1 MSSPRCLSRRT
12 PGARVRSLLPT
23 LFVALVCV
31 VALDGP
37 ALASAESSVE
47 LLAET
52 VKRRLLSRRLSTAKF
67 LVYRESG
74 YCAKDENIIEDM
86 GLCYLAATATPFGY
100 GSYVDIK
107 SKLANDG
114 FVRQDLGNN
123 YFAHG
128 CIVCHSS
135 LFRGVTLN
143 FPPNGDRGTAA
154 QDLDCGSSSGELECI
169 CRVLST
175 VHQPDLTLTRPTRTV
190 IYCIL

>member
-37 ALASAESSVE
+37 ALASAGSSVE

-67 LVYRESG
+67 LVFRDSG

-86 GLCYLAATATPFGY
+86 GLCYLAATDTPFGNN
-100 GSYVDIK
+100 DIK
-107 SKLANDG
+107 SKLATDG
-114 FVRQDLGNN
+114 FVERDLGSN
-123 YFAHG
+123 YVAHG
-128 CIVCHSS
+128 CIIHRTTTTGIS
-135 LFRGVTLN
+135 RGVTLN
-143 FPPNGDRGTAA
+143 FPSNGDRGTN
-154 QDLDCGSSSGELECI
+154 CI
-169 CRVLST
+169 RNI
-175 VHQPDLTLTRPTRTV
+175 HQ
-190 IYCIL
+190 